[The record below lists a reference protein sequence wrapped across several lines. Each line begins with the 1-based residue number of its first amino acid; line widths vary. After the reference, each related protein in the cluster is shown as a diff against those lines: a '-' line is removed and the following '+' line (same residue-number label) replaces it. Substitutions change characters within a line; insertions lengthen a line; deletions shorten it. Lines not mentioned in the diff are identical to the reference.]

1 MTSTRNR
8 INGELANGLGNLV
21 SRSLGMIERY
31 LEGVVPKPAEL
42 SESEKEIEDSY
53 HETARQV
60 SSDLMII

>member
-1 MTSTRNR
+1 
-8 INGELANGLGNLV
+8 
-21 SRSLGMIERY
+21 MIERY